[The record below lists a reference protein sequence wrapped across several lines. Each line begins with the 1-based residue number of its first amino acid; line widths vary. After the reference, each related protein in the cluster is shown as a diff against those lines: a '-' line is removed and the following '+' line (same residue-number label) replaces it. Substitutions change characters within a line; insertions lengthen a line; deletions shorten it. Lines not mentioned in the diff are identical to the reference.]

1 MDIQIFIDQFLRKL
15 QQQFKIPAK
24 EEWNKEECKE
34 VFFCLYTFKIGHKK
48 GTMCAKKLKNGEY
61 CSAHKPK
68 IVYVKP
74 EPIIIPKTNI
84 ARYHQKIQKYVHEP
98 TRLVFFSKDEKIVYG
113 KISIYDER
121 IIPLCDK
128 DIEQCKKYSFEYN
141 EKLFEKLYKHCL

>member
-1 MDIQIFIDQFLRKL
+1 MDIQIFIDQFLQKL

-24 EEWNKEECKE
+24 KEWNKEWNKEE

-61 CSAHKPK
+61 CSSHKSK
-68 IVYVKP
+68 IVHLKP
-74 EPIIIPKTNI
+74 EPIILPKTNI

-98 TRLVFFSKDEKIVYG
+98 TRLVFFSKDKQIVYG

-128 DIEQCKKYSFEYN
+128 DIEQCKKYFFEYD
-141 EKLFEKLYKHCL
+141 EKLYKHCL